1 MVLAEML
8 LGEVVSGFLV
18 IFSLLVG
25 GFIFVLLRD
34 FLTGIVPIKKNI
46 FTHLDNMF
54 VTMAMLRIVSVR
66 KLFSPWH
73 NEICFIFY
81 LSFTSGYLDS
91 CWPKLKKL
99 YNVTFSFSSN
109 CCVIHHLDFKKKLS
123 LFPQSFVVCSPG

>member
-66 KLFSPWH
+66 KLFSRWH
-73 NEICFIFY
+73 KIICFIF
-81 LSFTSGYLDS
+81 
-91 CWPKLKKL
+91 
-99 YNVTFSFSSN
+99 
-109 CCVIHHLDFKKKLS
+109 
-123 LFPQSFVVCSPG
+123 